1 MTKNVIIA
9 LDREPRINVDD
20 FLNEVSEV
28 LSEKNLDLN
37 LTRSDEMIN
46 LMPPN
51 ITKGYALDKVLK
63 SEKINPNSVVA
74 IGDSLND
81 LSVFD
86 VVKYSIAVSNSHD
99 LVKEKSSYTSD
110 KTNGHCVS
118 EIIDFILS
126 NNKKY

>member
-1 MTKNVIIA
+1 
-9 LDREPRINVDD
+9 
-20 FLNEVSEV
+20 
-28 LSEKNLDLN
+28 
-37 LTRSDEMIN
+37 MIN

-81 LSVFD
+81 LSVFE

-99 LVKEKSSYTSD
+99 LVKEKASYTSD